1 MLSLQRYVLL
11 CILGGEVFYVLCIL
25 YGQSLSGTAAELHHA
40 LFELLPGF
48 TWGTSTGLILGA
60 INVFVISLIAGT
72 YIAWMHNYSLL
83 KKK

>member
-25 YGQSLSGTAAELHHA
+25 YGQSLSGKAAELHHS

-48 TWGTSTGLILGA
+48 TWETSNGLLIGA
-60 INVFVISLIAGT
+60 VDVLIISLIFGC